1 MCIWLYFLRACLHSC
16 PYSCMCVYL
25 CVLGITVRCRQSE
38 QAKCMLRVNSIT
50 YFDMNIHVLC
60 THLHDIAKV
69 CAIDDASIIKNALVE
84 SIFISTH
91 YAYIWFLLF
100 AFIHAF
106 EVMQLSCVHLALL
119 LACLSAFLSVFLLVC
134 FAAIFR
140 EQFLDLKAGCFFH
153 CRACQ

>member
-1 MCIWLYFLRACLHSC
+1 
-16 PYSCMCVYL
+16 
-25 CVLGITVRCRQSE
+25 
-38 QAKCMLRVNSIT
+38 
-50 YFDMNIHVLC
+50 MNIPVLC
-60 THLHDIAKV
+60 TRLHDIAKV
-69 CAIDDASIIKNALVE
+69 CSVDDASIIKNALVD

-134 FAAIFR
+134 FAITFR
-140 EQFLDLKAGCFFH
+140 EQFLDLKGFSFIAEH
-153 CRACQ
+153 ASIYCRWQVAEPHR

>member
-1 MCIWLYFLRACLHSC
+1 
-16 PYSCMCVYL
+16 
-25 CVLGITVRCRQSE
+25 
-38 QAKCMLRVNSIT
+38 
-50 YFDMNIHVLC
+50 MNIPVLC

-69 CAIDDASIIKNALVE
+69 CAIDDASIIKNALVD

-100 AFIHAF
+100 AFIHAS

-134 FAAIFR
+134 FASTFR
-140 EQFLDLKAGCFFH
+140 EQFLDRHCKAC
-153 CRACQ
+153 ASIYCQVAEPQR